1 MNLSTAVEKFN
12 NSKFRS
18 VAEKVFSSY
27 AFPFV
32 TAVVAALFVSLK
44 LETVLVW
51 YLCLCGVGIALCC
64 KEVSPAI
71 CVIIFMQQGVFS
83 TVDSAVAAIIL
94 ASAAVYRIVL
104 AGVNGKIK
112 ITPALICLGV
122 FVVAL
127 IFNGAFA
134 ESGST
139 KGTLYALIIG
149 IMIFF
154 AYLCFSTN
162 VASGEGVHR
171 RFAYTLLALCLDL
184 AIQLLVVYLKNGVIH
199 DGAIY
204 RYSIVFSWGTY
215 NQFGMFITMCV
226 PAWFYLATKYKYGSL
241 FLIGVWFNA
250 FVVIM
255 CSSRQAILGSGVLI
269 VACSVWYLIVAK
281 KWQKLYGGIIIF
293 LLALTITLIVCVD
306 KDWFSYVFAT
316 LISSFSSGSGRTQI
330 WKDGIK
336 GFLNNPIFGSGF
348 YAMSGEGLLPAMC
361 HNTFIQLLFACGLV
375 GFVAY
380 LAHRVQ
386 TLASL
391 FKNPTP
397 NRIFV
402 AFVIA
407 AILLTSLLDN
417 HLFYHFPCIVYAGVL
432 GLFTASEK
440 DENIQKKVEN
450 IKTEEVACYDEKVER

>member
-1 MNLSTAVEKFN
+1 MNFFTVIEKFN
-12 NSKFRS
+12 NSKFKS
-18 VAEKVFSSY
+18 VTEKVFSSY

-32 TAVVAALFVSLK
+32 TAAVAALFVSLK

-94 ASAAVYRIVL
+94 ACAAVYRIVL
-104 AGVNGKIK
+104 AGIKGKIK

-122 FVVAL
+122 YAITLV
-127 IFNGAFA
+127 FNGAFA
-134 ESGST
+134 DSGST
-139 KGTLYALIIG
+139 KGTLYALIIA
-149 IMIFF
+149 IMTFF

-162 VASGEGVHR
+162 VASGEGVHKHL
-171 RFAYTLLALCLDL
+171 AYTLLALCLDL
-184 AIQLLVVYLKNGVIH
+184 AIQLLVVYLKFGVIH

-250 FVVIM
+250 FIVIM
-255 CSSRQAILGSGVLI
+255 CSSRQAILASGVLI
-269 VACSVWYLIVAK
+269 IACTIWYLIVAK

-293 LLALTITLIVCVD
+293 LLALTIILLVCVD
-306 KDWFSYVFAT
+306 KDWFAYVFAT
-316 LISSFSSGSGRTQI
+316 LINSFSSGSGRTEI

-361 HNTFIQLLFACGLV
+361 HNTFIQLLFSCGLV
-375 GFVAY
+375 GFIAY
-380 LAHRVQ
+380 LAHRAQ

-391 FKNPTP
+391 FINPNQ

-417 HLFYHFPCIVYAGVL
+417 HLFYHFPCIVYAGIL
-432 GLFTASEK
+432 GLFSASEK
-440 DENIQKKVEN
+440 AEKNQTQQENT
-450 IKTEEVACYDEKVER
+450 KTEEVVCNDQEVDC